1 MCFFSVPSYNI
12 TVNTSI
18 DLSTAGMCRLKNRR
32 QNVALVA
39 GKLKGVF
46 MPLL

>member
-1 MCFFSVPSYNI
+1 MCFLQPSVIHNA
-12 TVNTSI
+12 VNTSI
-18 DLSTAGMCRLKNRR
+18 DLSTMGMCHLMARR

-46 MPLL
+46 MPLV

>member
-1 MCFFSVPSYNI
+1 VFFQHSIIHN

-18 DLSTAGMCRLKNRR
+18 DLSTIGMCHLQTRR

-39 GKLKGVF
+39 GKLTGVF
-46 MPLL
+46 MPLV